1 MSCSHYEERVE
12 KVELPQ
18 LKVNGVAIGEDL
30 LARELQYHPADSYA
44 LALEAACRALIVRQ
58 LLLQRADALGIEAR
72 CEDGDAGG
80 SAHPPIAGGRGAG
93 PGSRR
98 RRLPDLV
105 RGQSG
110 TPARPLAPAIAPCA
124 AGLRA
129 GRPGGPRDGAQA
141 GRGAARRIARASRAL
156 RRPGPAFFRLP
167 VEGVGWRPRLDRAGA
182 DRPRIREAPAA
193 PRARAARA
201 SAGKPL
207 WPACG
212 GTAGARRRRAARL
225 RRGPRTDR
233 RAPASA
239 GVAASGGTVHRRAGG
254 RRLYRGLRLRGCGW
268 ALVQ

>member
-18 LKVNGVAIGEDL
+18 LKVNGVAIGE
-30 LARELQYHPADSYA
+30 PAGPRTA
-44 LALEAACRALIVRQ
+44 IPPGGQLRAGAGGRLPCADRPPVAPATGR
-58 LLLQRADALGIEAR
+58 RAGHRGPLR
-72 CEDGDAGG
+72 RRRDAGG

-129 GRPGGPRDGAQA
+129 GRPGRPRDGAQA
-141 GRGAARRIARASRAL
+141 GRGAARRVARASRAL
-156 RRPGPAFFRLP
+156 RRPGPAFLRLS
-167 VEGVGWRPRLDRAGA
+167 VEGGGRRPRLDRAGA

-193 PRARAARA
+193 PRARAAGA

-212 GTAGARRRRAARL
+212 GTAGARGRRAARL
-225 RRGPRTDR
+225 RRGPRANR

-239 GVAASGGTVHRRAGG
+239 SVAAGRGQYIGVLAGDACIEG
-254 RRLYRGLRLRGCGW
+254 FAFEGADG